1 MRLAFFDVDGV
12 LSVPIYKEKD
22 EFVIGFIAETW
33 KAYCMEHGEDTYQY
47 CKPVLPVK
55 RYAENLQAEEVVL
68 FALTATQ
75 SDAETQ
81 AKRKFLSKHYPG
93 LFEEVLT
100 VASQNEKLE
109 TIKIISQRYGAQLT
123 DCELVEDTLSTLL
136 EVRQYGIKPT
146 HISAVV
152 CDL

>member
-22 EFVIGFIAETW
+22 EFVIGFTAETW

-55 RYAENLQAEEVVL
+55 RYAEHLQTEGAIL

-100 VASQNEKLE
+100 VSSQNEKFE
-109 TIKIISQRYGAQLT
+109 TIKMISQKYGAQLA

-136 EVRQYGIKPT
+136 EVRQYGIMPT